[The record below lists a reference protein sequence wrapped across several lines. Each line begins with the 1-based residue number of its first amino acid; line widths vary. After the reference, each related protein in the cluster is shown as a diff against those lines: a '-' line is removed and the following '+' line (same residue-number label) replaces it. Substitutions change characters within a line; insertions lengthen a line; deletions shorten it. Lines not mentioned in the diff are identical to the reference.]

1 MLRRGIVSFCQ
12 QNLGCT
18 RQGQPPVTISIMT
31 STLDHDVK
39 AGLQERLDA
48 AHDMAKAAGDIL
60 RHYFASQN
68 FSVEDKADGSPVT
81 TADREAEASIR
92 SAIDVAFPG
101 DGLLGEEY
109 GESEAQSTTGYRWV
123 IDPID
128 GTIAFVHGVPL
139 LGTLI
144 GIEYDNAPLAGL
156 IEMPMLHERAWA
168 LRGSGAWHQ
177 VGDAKPVQAMVS
189 TTTSLDQSMVCT
201 TSFDYYREHGYPEAY
216 VALGHACRRTRGWN
230 ACYSELLL
238 CTGRIDAVVEPELKR
253 WDIGAI
259 IPILQEAGGRYSDWS
274 GQHVG
279 DPGTP
284 RGIASNGHL
293 HDELVHLLKA
303 WG

>member
-1 MLRRGIVSFCQ
+1 MLRRGIVSFCR
-12 QNLGCT
+12 QNLGFT
-18 RQGQPPVTISIMT
+18 QPGQPLVTISIMT

-48 AHDMAKAAGDIL
+48 AHDMARAAGDIL

-230 ACYSELLL
+230 DCYSELLL